1 MPRNLHTHDLDV
13 EKTIL
18 SSLSWCA
25 PRVIEVT
32 EDLDVTDF
40 YSPRHQAVWA
50 AFTEYFDEKGAA
62 PDATTLLALAHEKP
76 GGENILYEDVFAVSE
91 YPAIRRDHVELVKK
105 YRATRDV
112 MSMCQESLKLLT
124 DGENPFEVAED
135 LDHFISSLGSTHAN
149 DPESLTYWEFAD
161 TAEAEAPVIVPG
173 MIWQDWRI
181 ILVAGEGVGKAVLMR
196 TLAQN
201 VAQGRHPMTHQ
212 PIEPKRTLLVDLENP
227 KGAVKETSG
236 PLEQTLMTM
245 VPEYQEDMF
254 RIWHRQGGMDI
265 RNRQDRADLQRE
277 IAFQKPQL
285 VCIGPLYKMFSR
297 KPGES
302 YEEAA
307 DDVVNI
313 LDKLRTKYGFALVIE
328 HHAAKGQSGSKRAL
342 DPMGSQRWM
351 AWPEMNIALEPE
363 SEESFRLKVIVK
375 KARLLHSWPDALD
388 RSPMWLFDGIWNAGM
403 PDFLRKGLAREP
415 ETNGRPNLQLVA

>member
-1 MPRNLHTHDLDV
+1 LPRNLHIHDFDA
-13 EKTIL
+13 EKTII
-18 SSLSWCA
+18 SSIAWA
-25 PRVIEVT
+25 VPRVLEVT
-32 EDLDVTDF
+32 EDLDATDF
-40 YSPRHQAVWA
+40 YMPRNQVAWA
-50 AFTEYFDEKGAA
+50 AFSEYLDDKGYA
-62 PDATTLLALAHEKP
+62 PDAATLLGLVRLKP
-76 GGENILYEDVFAVSE
+76 TGANVEWPDLFDMDM
-91 YPAIRRDHVELVKK
+91 PAIRRDHVETVKR

-112 MSMCQESLKLLT
+112 MAMCSESLKLLT

-149 DPESLTYWEFAD
+149 DPESLTYWEFAE
-161 TAEAEAPVIVPG
+161 TSEAEAPVIIPG
-173 MIWQDWRI
+173 LMWQDWRI

-201 VAQGRHPMTHQ
+201 VAQGMHPLLHH
-212 PIEPKRTLLVDLENP
+212 PITPHRTLLVDLENT
-227 KGAVKETSG
+227 KGAVTETSG
-236 PLEQTLMTM
+236 VLEQTLATR
-245 VPEYQEDMF
+245 VDNYQDDMF

-277 IAFQKPQL
+277 IAFQKPKL

-297 KPGES
+297 HPGES

-307 DDVVNI
+307 DDVLNI

-363 SEESFRLKVIVK
+363 EGAGYRLKVDVK
-375 KARLLHSWPDALD
+375 KSRLRHFWPDHLD
-388 RSPMWLFDGIWNAGM
+388 RDGQWLFTGCWDQGV
-403 PDFLRKGLAREP
+403 PEFLRKGLDKP
-415 ETNGRPNLQLVA
+415 PVFGGRPNLHLVA